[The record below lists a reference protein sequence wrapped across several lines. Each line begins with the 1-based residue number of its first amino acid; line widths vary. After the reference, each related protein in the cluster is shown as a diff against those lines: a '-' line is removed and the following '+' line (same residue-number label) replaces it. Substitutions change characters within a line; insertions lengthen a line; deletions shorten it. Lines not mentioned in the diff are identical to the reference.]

1 MESSWKNE
9 GHKSTSKT
17 YVLVHAKSS
26 VMRQK
31 RVEQQRGFEQHL
43 GKFAYLSIPFSIELE
58 SVPEIEN
65 WRTVS
70 SFWNSFQPFLL
81 PFSHSLYFLLPFH
94 KESEKV
100 LVSVTI
106 LCVLEAFNN
115 KLMMQECLFPTRNKV
130 GNTVCVS
137 TAQGAHS
144 GSAGK
149 GGSEVLPDNASGA
162 NPKSICKCIMGIRQS
177 LILKS
182 VCLGISWRLHFEW
195 RLSTEKMR
203 EILRIKLFPS
213 NCGTNVRFHL
223 ESETKV

>member
-1 MESSWKNE
+1 MESLWKNG

-58 SVPEIEN
+58 KVPDIEN
-65 WRTVS
+65 WMTVS

-100 LVSVTI
+100 LVTVTI

-115 KLMMQECLFPTRNKV
+115 KLTMQEHLFPTRNKV
-130 GNTVCVS
+130 GNAVCAS
-137 TAQGAHS
+137 IAQGAHS
-144 GSAGK
+144 DSTGK
-149 GGSEVLPDNASGA
+149 GGSEILPDTASGA
-162 NPKSICKCIMGIRQS
+162 NPKSICQVHYGDCAVLNPKISMPGNFSEAS
-177 LILKS
+177 L
-182 VCLGISWRLHFEW
+182 W
-195 RLSTEKMR
+195 
-203 EILRIKLFPS
+203 
-213 NCGTNVRFHL
+213 
-223 ESETKV
+223 TKVVNWKNEGNPWN

>member
-1 MESSWKNE
+1 MESLWKNE

-31 RVEQQRGFEQHL
+31 RVEQQRSFEQHL

-58 SVPEIEN
+58 NVPEIEN

-81 PFSHSLYFLLPFH
+81 PFLYSLYFLFPFH

-100 LVSVTI
+100 LVIVTI

-115 KLMMQECLFPTRNKV
+115 KHTMEEHLFPTRNKV
-130 GNTVCVS
+130 GNAVCAS

-144 GSAGK
+144 DSTGK
-149 GGSEVLPDNASGA
+149 GGSEVLPDTASEA
-162 NPKSICKCIMGIRQS
+162 NPKSIYKCSMEIMQS
-177 LILKS
+177 LILWKS
-182 VCLGISWRLHFEW
+182 VCLGFSWRLHFERRCQLKKW
-195 RLSTEKMR
+195 GKSLE
-203 EILRIKLFPS
+203 L
-213 NCGTNVRFHL
+213 NYFHPA
-223 ESETKV
+223 VGQM